1 MVATRTPAPR
11 RSFELYYPLEADW
24 QQLRDIRL
32 RAIANFPL
40 AFLESFAVAH
50 ALTEEDWRARGIR
63 NALPTSYQVVART
76 PADLWIGTM
85 SAFISAG
92 PPAYHPGS
100 PGTGDPRANLVGVWV
115 DPTFRG
121 LSTVAATLLQ
131 SVRVWAAEEHQL
143 DRVHLH
149 VHEANHRAMRF
160 YEKNGA
166 KPTGEFMPDPRRP
179 AERQIELG
187 LGAL

>member
-1 MVATRTPAPR
+1 MVSTRTPTPG
-11 RSFELYYPLEADW
+11 RSFELYYPLADDW
-24 QQLRDIRL
+24 RELRDIRL

-50 ALTEEDWRARGIR
+50 ALTEEDWRARGTR

-85 SAFISAG
+85 SAFVSAG
-92 PPAYHPGS
+92 APAYHQGS
-100 PGTGDPRANLVGVWV
+100 HGTGRPRANLVGVWV

-121 LSTVAATLLQ
+121 LSTVAATLLR
-131 SVRVWAAEEHQL
+131 SARLWAREEQQL
-143 DRVHLH
+143 NEVFLH

-160 YEKNGA
+160 YQKNGA
-166 KPTGEFMPDPRRP
+166 KITGGFQPDPRRP
-179 AERQIELG
+179 AERQIELV
-187 LGAL
+187 LGVL